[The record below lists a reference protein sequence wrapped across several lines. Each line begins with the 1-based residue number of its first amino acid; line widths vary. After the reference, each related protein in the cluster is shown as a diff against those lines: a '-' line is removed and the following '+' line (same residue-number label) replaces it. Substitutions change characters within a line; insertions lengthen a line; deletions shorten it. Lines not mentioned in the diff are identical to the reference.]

1 MTTHGT
7 STSIRA
13 TTTRTTTVAATGRQ
27 FVPSKDTS
35 NNELSEH
42 IQLVN
47 SLMKTLFYIYGTMSL
62 VTLIAYAIDKRAAVR
77 GKWRIPESY
86 LHALEL
92 GCGWPGAWLAQ
103 RLFRHKSSK
112 KSYQV
117 VYWFMVALNLGA
129 LWYLR
134 DKWM

>member
-1 MTTHGT
+1 
-7 STSIRA
+7 
-13 TTTRTTTVAATGRQ
+13 
-27 FVPSKDTS
+27 
-35 NNELSEH
+35 
-42 IQLVN
+42 
-47 SLMKTLFYIYGTMSL
+47 MKTLLYIYGIMSL
-62 VTLIAYAIDKRAAVR
+62 VTLIAYAIDKSAAVR

-117 VYWFMVALNLGA
+117 VYWFMVALNIGA
-129 LWYLR
+129 VWYLK